1 MWRVDSL
8 EKTLMLGG
16 IRVRRRRGR
25 QRMRCWMA
33 SPTRGTWVWVNSGSL
48 WWTGVPGVLW
58 FKGSQRVGHDWV
70 TELNWTKHIYPYCC
84 PENALSRR
92 KKDFS
97 TCGPHLTVFP
107 VFYGNLFFMCLGSP
121 TEESVEQGK
130 IVAIFY
136 MTVIPKCWTLWFIV
150 SATKM
155 WRRSWAKQL
164 AEQL

>member
-1 MWRVDSL
+1 MLDGITDSRNVSLSELREFVMDRGAWRAMIQGVTKS
-8 EKTLMLGG
+8 
-16 IRVRRRRGR
+16 
-25 QRMRCWMA
+25 Q
-33 SPTRGTWVWVNSGSL
+33 TWLS
-48 WWTGVPGVLW
+48 
-58 FKGSQRVGHDWV
+58 D
-70 TELNWTKHIYPYCC
+70 WTKHIYPYCC